1 MLRICYYLGIKEK
14 VLGPCLHALGSRSR
28 SPYLLTYMHTCNAY
42 RVCVCLS
49 VCRLSSLSLCLA
61 RSVCYISLA
70 YIPASFHSFLITSL
84 LLHLSLSLRSLN
96 NIHLYRK
103 GSLATL
109 EVCFLGMTS
118 ELLFKDKRSL
128 WARHYF
134 SFIGTPKDWLRNTST
149 VSTSGEIDRPQG
161 SVNCMNFER

>member
-103 GSLATL
+103 GSLATWRFAFWEWPASFSL
-109 EVCFLGMTS
+109 RTNVRYERDTTSALLGHPKTDS
-118 ELLFKDKRSL
+118 EIPRQYLHREK
-128 WARHYF
+128 
-134 SFIGTPKDWLRNTST
+134 
-149 VSTSGEIDRPQG
+149 
-161 SVNCMNFER
+161 